1 MKKNNKLI
9 YNSLMFKMQILACT
23 LFAVIVITSCKKSY
37 LDVTPDNL
45 AKIENAFTLRN
56 EAEKYLFTCYSYI
69 PDDGNTISNPAFLGG
84 DEMCTPI
91 VSRSNSF
98 AANLPRGNQNI
109 VDPYYNYW
117 DGSNGAQSMFRGI
130 RDCNVFIKNMQD
142 MTKVPDI
149 SLDERNRWIAEGQ
162 FLKAYYHFILMRA
175 YGPIPTVEVSPDI
188 DEPIENMKLSRMP
201 VDSVTNFIVK
211 YLDLAAV
218 NLPDNIQNTANE
230 LGRLTRP
237 AALAMKARVL
247 VLAASPLFNG
257 NTDYTGFKD
266 KKGVQLISTT
276 YDAKKWERAATACK
290 QAITSCE
297 NAGLK
302 LFEFPAGL
310 FKITD
315 STKRQMSLRN
325 AVSQKWQNSEL
336 IWGNSSSSTDNL
348 QLITVGHFDGRNGR
362 GANAGAIADV
372 GATMKLADQFYTIN
386 GVPINEDKT
395 LSFGDKSERRVGLKP
410 ERFYNVPG
418 YTSSRYNFDREGR
431 FYASLSFDGGVWYQE
446 SSPTRTDEDTYTI
459 KSRLGEASSGTPLPI
474 TGYFCKKLINWKFTW
489 GDNNSVTIERYPW
502 PTFRLADLYLLY
514 AEALNEFSGPGADV
528 YEYLNRIRARSG
540 LKGIQEAWSTY
551 SNNPTK
557 YQSKDGLRS
566 IIRQERTIELAM
578 EGSRF
583 WDLRRWKTAS
593 LELNGNVQGWDIQQ
607 SNPILYYRQ
616 LTFFSQRFVAPR
628 DYLWPLTENALL
640 VNENLVQN
648 PGW

>member
-1 MKKNNKLI
+1 MKTSNHNHKTQLTSIMHRCLYLLI
-9 YNSLMFKMQILACT
+9 TAL
-23 LFAVIVITSCKKSY
+23 VISACKKSY
-37 LDVTPDNL
+37 LEVAPDNL
-45 AKIENAFTLRN
+45 PRIENAFTLRA

-69 PDDGNTISNPAFLGG
+69 PDDGNTTTNPAFLGG

-98 AANLPRGNQNI
+98 AANIPRGNQNV

-117 DGSNGAQSMFRGI
+117 DGTNGSKSMFRGI

-142 MTKVPDI
+142 MSKVPDI

-175 YGPIPTVEVSPDI
+175 YGPIPTVETSPNI

-211 YLDLAAV
+211 YLDLAALH
-218 NLPDNIQNTANE
+218 LPDIIQNTNNE
-230 LGRLTRP
+230 LGRLTKP

-257 NTDYTGFKD
+257 NADYTGFKD
-266 KKGVQLISTT
+266 KKGVQLINTS
-276 YDAKKWERAATACK
+276 YDPKKWERAMLASKAAIVACE
-290 QAITSCE
+290 S
-297 NAGLK
+297 AGIK
-302 LFEFPAGL
+302 LYEFPGTL
-310 FKITD
+310 FKLSDT
-315 STKRQMSLRN
+315 TKKQMNLRN

-336 IWGNSSSSTDNL
+336 IWGNSSSNTNNL
-348 QLITVGHFDGRNGR
+348 QLITVGHFDGRSGR

-372 GATMKLADQFYTIN
+372 AATMKMADQFYTAN
-386 GVPINEDKT
+386 GVPVNEDKT
-395 LSFGDKSERRVGLKP
+395 FVFGDKSERRVGVQA
-410 ERFYNVPG
+410 ERFNNILG
-418 YTSSRYNFDREGR
+418 YTSSRYNFDRENR

-446 SSPTRTDEDTYTI
+446 SSPSRTDENTYNI
-459 KSRLGEASSGTPLPI
+459 QSRLGGPSSGTPLPP
-474 TGYFCKKLINWKFTW
+474 TGYFCKKLVNWKFLW
-489 GDNNSVTIERYPW
+489 GDNNSIGIERYPW
-502 PTFRLADLYLLY
+502 PNFRLADLYLLY
-514 AEALNEFSGPGADV
+514 AEASNEFSGPGTDA

-540 LKGIQEAWSTY
+540 LKTIQEAWTTY
-551 SNNPTK
+551 SNNPGK
-557 YQSKDGLRS
+557 YQTKDGLRN

-616 LTFFSQRFVAPR
+616 LTFFSQRFVGPR
-628 DYLWPLTENALL
+628 DYLWPITENTLL

>member
-1 MKKNNKLI
+1 MKKINQISKKALI
-9 YNSLMFKMQILACT
+9 HKMRIYLYFLFIASLF
-23 LFAVIVITSCKKSY
+23 TSCKKSF
-37 LDVTPDNL
+37 LDVAPDNL
-45 AKIENAFTLRN
+45 ARIENAFTLRA

-69 PDDGNTISNPAFLGG
+69 PDDGNTVSNPAFLGG

-98 AANLPRGNQNI
+98 AANIPRGNQN
-109 VDPYYNYW
+109 VVNPYYNYW
-117 DGSNGAQSMFRGI
+117 DGTNESQSMFRGI
-130 RDCNVFIKNMQD
+130 RDCNVFIQNMKD

-175 YGPIPTVEVSPDI
+175 YGPIPTVDVSPNI

-211 YLDLAAV
+211 YLDMAAV

-257 NTDYTGFKD
+257 NPDYTSFKD
-266 KKGVQLISTT
+266 KKGVQLINTT
-276 YDAKKWERAATACK
+276 YDAKKWERAALACK
-290 QAITSCE
+290 TAITSCE

-302 LFEFPAGL
+302 LFEFPASL
-310 FKITD
+310 FKISD

-325 AVSQKWQNSEL
+325 AVTQKWQNSEL
-336 IWGNSSSSTDNL
+336 IWGNSRSNTNNL

-362 GANAGAIADV
+362 GGNAGAIADV
-372 GATMKLADQFYTIN
+372 GATMKMADQFYTAN
-386 GVPINEDKT
+386 GVPISEDKILT
-395 LSFGDKSERRVGLKP
+395 FGDKTERRVGVQA
-410 ERFYNVPG
+410 ERFNNILG

-446 SSPTRTDEDTYTI
+446 SSPSRTDENTYNI
-459 KSRLGEASSGTPLPI
+459 QSRLGGTSSGTPLPI
-474 TGYFCKKLINWKFTW
+474 TGYFCKKLVNWKFSW
-489 GDNNSVTIERYPW
+489 GDNNSIGIERYPW

-514 AEALNEFSGPGADV
+514 AEALNEFSGPGDDV
-528 YEYLNRIRARSG
+528 YEYLNRIRIRSG
-540 LKGIQEAWSTY
+540 LKTVQEAWTTY
-551 SNNPTK
+551 SNNPGK

-616 LTFFSQRFVAPR
+616 LTFFSQRFVGPR
-628 DYLWPLTENALL
+628 DYLWPITENTLL